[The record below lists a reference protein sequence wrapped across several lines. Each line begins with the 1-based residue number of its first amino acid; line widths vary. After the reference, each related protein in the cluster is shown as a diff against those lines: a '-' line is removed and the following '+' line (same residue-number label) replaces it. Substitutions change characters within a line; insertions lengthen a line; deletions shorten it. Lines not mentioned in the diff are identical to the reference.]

1 MLAVIPTDPPGR
13 RKIDHREALCG
24 NRHQP
29 LLDQQTLRERAPD
42 LLRRMRHLALDD
54 ERTRGRRSKIARR
67 VGSARAVK
75 ISVEVMG
82 IKTYNL

>member
-1 MLAVIPTDPPGR
+1 VRD
-13 RKIDHREALCG
+13 
-24 NRHQP
+24 RHQL

-42 LLRRMRHLALDD
+42 LFRRMRHLALDD
-54 ERTRGRRSKIARR
+54 ERTRCSRSKIR